1 MNKGRLFFILSKTH
15 QVKIQE
21 GTYIYSNL
29 DADTFTSI
37 AFCNA
42 FHTLA
47 LILEMF
53 LPRFM
58 FMNITINSI

>member
-1 MNKGRLFFILSKTH
+1 MF
-15 QVKIQE
+15 E
-21 GTYIYSNL
+21 L

-47 LILEMF
+47 LILEKDLLNWLVEPLLVCKRCF
-53 LPRFM
+53 A
-58 FMNITINSI
+58 SCYVHEYHY